1 MHSNGD
7 NSKRRVRYSP
17 LHILLGVAILA
28 SLVTPLAFAGAS
40 GPTATSA
47 KVTDAKFKGLK
58 KRVAALEARTSTP
71 SGPAGGDLRGQYPNP
86 QLKADSVTKDEIA
99 PDTISQQDIEPG
111 GVGVEEIAGGSVGP
125 NALALDSVGANVLK
139 GVTARVGSGV
149 GSNGT
154 FVNAS
159 VSCLPGEMLIAGGF
173 AWSGDVAGTN
183 IISSAPEDPFSGGN
197 PNRTWV
203 VRGRSP
209 SANNLF
215 AWANCLQV

>member
-1 MHSNGD
+1 MHRKSD

-40 GPTATSA
+40 GTTATSA

-58 KRVAALEARTSTP
+58 QRVAALEARTSTP
-71 SGPAGGDLRGQYPNP
+71 SGPAGGDLRGQNPNP

-111 GVGVEEIAGGSVGP
+111 GVGIQEIAGGSVTSQRAGIR
-125 NALALDSVGANVLK
+125 SVGSEELK
-139 GVTARVGSGV
+139 GVTARIGAGD
-149 GSNGT
+149 GSNNT
-154 FVNAS
+154 FVDAS
-159 VSCLPGEMLIAGGF
+159 VTCLPGEMLISGGY
-173 AWSGDVAGTN
+173 AWTGDTAVDMVA
-183 IISSAPEDPFSGGN
+183 SAPDDPQTGN
-197 PNRTWV
+197 PNRLDRART
-203 VRGRSP
+203 RLGA
-209 SANNLF
+209 ANSLF

>member
-1 MHSNGD
+1 MHSKTD
-7 NSKRRVRYSP
+7 TKKKRVRYSP

-40 GPTATSA
+40 STTATSS

-58 KRVAALEARTSTP
+58 ARVAALEARTATP

-111 GVGVEEIAGGSVGP
+111 GVGFEEIAGSSVGS
-125 NALALDSVGANVLK
+125 NALALDSVGANALK
-139 GVTARVGSGV
+139 GVTARVGSGA
-149 GSNGT
+149 GSNNT
-154 FVNAS
+154 FVETS
-159 VSCLPGEMLIAGGF
+159 VTCLPGEMLISGGY
-173 AWSGDVAGTN
+173 AWSGDTAVDMVV
-183 IISSAPEDPFSGGN
+183 SAPDDPQTGN
-197 PNRTWV
+197 PNRTWI
-203 VRGRSP
+203 VRGRSAA
-209 SANNLF
+209 ANTLF